1 MLHIITPIYRFEYL
15 EKIYNSILMNDDI
28 LWHISKSTKIKET
41 IPEVIKNDKRV
52 KIYDIDCEDTDTTKK
67 RNTILETIDNGYF
80 CFLDDDT
87 IFHENMYVKY
97 LECKESNFEGMF
109 IGEQLDKHGKLRLIA
124 SFPKYTRIDTG
135 NVLSHSSC
143 LKTCRWPE
151 TYEYGKN
158 AKDSLFWESVYT
170 FYNYKCAIW
179 NRPISYYNKLR

>member
-1 MLHIITPIYRFEYL
+1 
-15 EKIYNSILMNDDI
+15 
-28 LWHISKSTKIKET
+28 
-41 IPEVIKNDKRV
+41 
-52 KIYDIDCEDTDTTKK
+52 
-67 RNTILETIDNGYF
+67 
-80 CFLDDDT
+80 
-87 IFHENMYVKY
+87 
-97 LECKESNFEGMF
+97 MF

-179 NRPISYYNKLR
+179 NQPISYYNKLR